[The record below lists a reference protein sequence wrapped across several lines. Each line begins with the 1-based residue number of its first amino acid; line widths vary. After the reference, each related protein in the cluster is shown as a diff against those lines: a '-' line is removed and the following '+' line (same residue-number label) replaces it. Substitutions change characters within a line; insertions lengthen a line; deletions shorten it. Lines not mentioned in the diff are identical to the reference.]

1 MDTSQSTSGADTR
14 NETVSAI
21 PKNYVCFGSIVDAIA
36 LLKPGAE
43 KSVVPDER
51 LTKHFH
57 IQAVGGYFGLFDS
70 ETCVAITLKAIIS
83 SHRWSLKVKNLRKE
97 PKSTFSKVDL
107 YIYGIETD
115 AAQVGD
121 ILCTAKINLQRP
133 LTDIDG
139 MRYVNPHYLP
149 IFHSSS
155 EDVKSLRVRSS
166 MRPGG
171 TDLGRKP
178 SDSSSF
184 DTDVQS
190 ILNSLSHNEILH
202 AEPVDGKVRSELYM
216 HQKHAIDYIFKRETG
231 QLPPELMLWR
241 FNDDDD
247 SAKFWEHKI
256 TGAQELDP
264 HEIKG
269 GIIADEMGLGKSLV
283 VLSSIAGSIDRSFRY
298 LERMHESY
306 ARVSAQISNPPSPSH
321 ATLIIVPSSMLIDS
335 WMEEISRHILQGSLD
350 VFRFHGDK
358 RKSDAKLLS
367 TSNIVITTYATVAS
381 DAVSKSR
388 ILQNI
393 NWFRIVL
400 DEAHYVRNSRT
411 KSFEAINSL
420 VSEHRW
426 CLTGTPIQNGLD
438 DLGSLLSF
446 LKIPVFEHPATFK
459 QLISSRIDSSF
470 MQIWNPK
477 PLRVLLASICL
488 RRTRESVKLPQP
500 SLQQRLL
507 ELNTVEREQYMA
519 ILSSTGYASQMAVR

>member
-1 MDTSQSTSGADTR
+1 MAPPKRNFDQFEQSDLQSTDNQRKSLEGDTSSSRGNSHGGPLPSSDMDTSQSTSGADTR

-70 ETCVAITLKAIIS
+70 ETCVAVLTRKMSELIRSLTDNRQITLKAIIS

-335 WMEEISRHILQGSLD
+335 WMEEIS
-350 VFRFHGDK
+350 
-358 RKSDAKLLS
+358 
-367 TSNIVITTYATVAS
+367 
-381 DAVSKSR
+381 SK
-388 ILQNI
+388 
-393 NWFRIVL
+393 
-400 DEAHYVRNSRT
+400 
-411 KSFEAINSL
+411 
-420 VSEHRW
+420 
-426 CLTGTPIQNGLD
+426 
-438 DLGSLLSF
+438 
-446 LKIPVFEHPATFK
+446 
-459 QLISSRIDSSF
+459 
-470 MQIWNPK
+470 
-477 PLRVLLASICL
+477 
-488 RRTRESVKLPQP
+488 
-500 SLQQRLL
+500 
-507 ELNTVEREQYMA
+507 
-519 ILSSTGYASQMAVR
+519 